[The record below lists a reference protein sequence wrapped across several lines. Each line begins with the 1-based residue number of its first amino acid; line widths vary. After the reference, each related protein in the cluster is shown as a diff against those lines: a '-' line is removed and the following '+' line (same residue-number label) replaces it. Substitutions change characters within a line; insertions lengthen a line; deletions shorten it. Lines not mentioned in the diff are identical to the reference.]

1 MSAILAN
8 RGAGIRPLIGADLDA
23 VMEIEI
29 RAYDFPWTESI
40 FRDCLRVGYCC
51 WCYKNDEVVQG
62 YGVMSVAAGESYIL
76 NLTVRLESQ
85 RQGIGSKLLKH
96 FLQLARQHGADT
108 LMLEVRSSN
117 RNAISLYEKLGFNE
131 IGVRRNYYPAENGRE
146 DALLL
151 ALSLGQDVSVTP
163 TRS

>member
-1 MSAILAN
+1 
-8 RGAGIRPLIGADLDA
+8 
-23 VMEIEI
+23 MEIEI
-29 RAYDFPWTESI
+29 RAYDFPWTEGI

-51 WCYKNDEVVQG
+51 WCFENDEVVQG
-62 YGVMSVAAGESYIL
+62 YGVMSAAAGESHIL
-76 NLTVRLESQ
+76 NLTVRPESQ
-85 RQGIGSKLLKH
+85 RQGIGSRLLKH
-96 FLQLARQHGADT
+96 FQQLARRHGADT
-108 LMLEVRSSN
+108 LMLEVRPSN
-117 RNAISLYEKLGFNE
+117 RNAISLYEKQGFNE